1 MAKEILDLKD
11 LPPTFSFLR
20 DDQEKMDFHC
30 ELMNALVQGREVLH
44 NGNYGYITAMSAD
57 EIDGVITV
65 EIQISYNIGKTLKL
79 YGKDGRLI
87 DANINVNTPIL
98 PPGPRITLHA
108 DGEATW

>member
-1 MAKEILDLKD
+1 MSKEILDLKD
-11 LPPTFSFLR
+11 LEPTFSFRR

-57 EIDGVITV
+57 EVDGEITV

-87 DANINVNTPIL
+87 DANITANAAFV
-98 PPGPRITLHA
+98 PPGPRITLYA

>member
-11 LPPTFSFLR
+11 LPPTFSFRR

-57 EIDGVITV
+57 EVDGEITV

-79 YGKDGRLI
+79 YGNDGRRS
-87 DANINVNTPIL
+87 DVNVTFYTTLSPDD
-98 PPGPRITLHA
+98 PRITLHA
-108 DGEATW
+108 DGEDTW